1 MVRHLEVVCVQFVRR
16 RGDDLRF
23 LLQLRVAH
31 EERRALGRGQAQHER
46 VVVLIL
52 LVERKRPQHLER
64 AAAARVDH
72 IARPEPR
79 HVHIQRVGGLDRLML
94 VIALFIVHFSR
105 VYRVDLNAAFGQLDH
120 PAAVILVGVRE
131 EHALQMR
138 HIQRLKIAF
147 QRVKLLFQSGVDQI
161 VAFAQP
167 HQNRVGLAHIEG
179 NDLDVQAVR
188 FRFSG
193 NRATAQQEQRRQ
205 QRRQRPLGI

>member
-1 MVRHLEVVCVQFVRR
+1 
-16 RGDDLRF
+16 
-23 LLQLRVAH
+23 
-31 EERRALGRGQAQHER
+31 
-46 VVVLIL
+46 
-52 LVERKRPQHLER
+52 
-64 AAAARVDH
+64 
-72 IARPEPR
+72 
-79 HVHIQRVGGLDRLML
+79 ML

-193 NRATAQQEQRRQ
+193 NRAAAQQKQRRQ
-205 QRRQRPLGI
+205 QRRQRPLGIWHSSSLLFFIMTRRRAKMLPAAQKLTIVAESKAESRPDPLPACVFVYQAS